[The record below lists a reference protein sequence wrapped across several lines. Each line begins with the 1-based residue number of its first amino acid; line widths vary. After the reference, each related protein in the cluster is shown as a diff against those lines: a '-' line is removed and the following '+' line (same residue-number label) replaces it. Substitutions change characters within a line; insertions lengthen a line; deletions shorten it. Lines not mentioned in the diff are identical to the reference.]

1 MSAAHLLSRTGK
13 SVHILEARDRIG
25 GRIHTIR
32 NKGFSSAVE
41 AGAEFMHGELPMTKS
56 LMKEAKVSYRSG
68 QGQTWNVFDNHLSK
82 GDFFDEGWSEVTSK
96 LQLLRED
103 MTIGDFLKKYFG
115 DAKHESLVE
124 SVRGFVQGYDAADV
138 DKASAMA
145 LAEEWK
151 SGDVKG
157 YRPIGGYG
165 QLMDFLREKI
175 EGNNGV
181 FKFSSPVRKIRWS
194 QGHVEVV
201 TEKDEIFSSEKIL
214 ITVPISVLK
223 QDALHFEPPL
233 NQHRSALQQLEM
245 GEVIKFLFEFKTAF
259 WEKENIN
266 VHRHMPGLNFLFS
279 DAFVPTWWTQKP
291 SEMPLLTGWLAGP
304 VLRKIRLDDGYLLDE
319 ATRSLTYLFGCTQE
333 YLQNELRFSK
343 VGNWSKDEFSRGA
356 YAYKTLLTA
365 AALKTFNKPV
375 DHTIFFAGEA
385 WYDGPEMGTVEAALA
400 SGRDVAEEILKRL

>member
-1 MSAAHLLSRTGK
+1 
-13 SVHILEARDRIG
+13 
-25 GRIHTIR
+25 
-32 NKGFSSAVE
+32 
-41 AGAEFMHGELPMTKS
+41 
-56 LMKEAKVSYRSG
+56 
-68 QGQTWNVFDNHLSK
+68 
-82 GDFFDEGWSEVTSK
+82 
-96 LQLLRED
+96 

-165 QLMDFLREKI
+165 QLMDFLRDKI

-343 VGNWSKDEFSRGA
+343 VVNWSKDEFSRGA
-356 YAYKTLLTA
+356 YAYKTLQTA
-365 AALKTFNKPV
+365 AALKTFYKPV

-385 WYDGPEMGTVEAALA
+385 LYDGPEMGTVEAALA